1 MKITKRQLKRII
13 KEEKSKLLNEQWGQ
27 SIETGSDL
35 IEFAKAY
42 SGLGS
47 AVQEQFDALASGWIQ
62 DGAHE
67 PEWSELVYEQNP
79 NAIGIADQRLRG
91 PLTRIAT
98 DGDLPDAEQLLDML
112 EDAMQIYAKGDA
124 EMEADRMAAE
134 GMDEGEY

>member
-1 MKITKRQLKRII
+1 M
-13 KEEKSKLLNEQWGQ
+13 
-27 SIETGSDL
+27 
-35 IEFAKAY
+35 AP
-42 SGLGS
+42 
-47 AVQEQFDALASGWIQ
+47 
-62 DGAHE
+62 HE

-91 PLTRIAT
+91 PLTRIAA